1 MSQLHAK
8 PVRPH
13 ALLPLIIV
21 LSLACIG
28 SAVAVVEVENQDR
41 LAVAQLNHLRN
52 QMDHLTMEQAQLE
65 LEQATLAR
73 RGRVERL
80 ARQQFQMI
88 EPKHYVIVPENPLGN
103 HLQAPAAASGSP

>member
-1 MSQLHAK
+1 MSLVFAK
-8 PVRPH
+8 SQRPGV
-13 ALLPLIIV
+13 LLPLIAV
-21 LSLACIG
+21 LSVACIG

-41 LAVAQLNHLRN
+41 LGIAQLNHLQSQTDR
-52 QMDHLTMEQAQLE
+52 LKMEQAQLE

-88 EPKHYVIVPENPLGN
+88 EPKHYVIVPADPSGKAL
-103 HLQAPAAASGSP
+103 PAADATSESP